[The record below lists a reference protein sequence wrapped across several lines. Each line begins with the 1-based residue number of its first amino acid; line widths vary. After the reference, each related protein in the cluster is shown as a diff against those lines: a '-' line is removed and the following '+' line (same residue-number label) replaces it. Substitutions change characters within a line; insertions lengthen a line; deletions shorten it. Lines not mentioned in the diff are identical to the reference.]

1 MSEKL
6 EKYKYEYSVAN
17 QGFKVA
23 IGDIK
28 KWQQQEET
36 EKGVKFDRDLSDT
49 LWELS
54 SELKDSVYT
63 DDKDGFLSESETEKT
78 ESLHFT
84 RYTKEELEKNN
95 KENIDKV
102 NDLYKS

>member
-17 QGFKVA
+17 QGIKVA

-28 KWQQQEET
+28 KWQQQEEI
-36 EKGVKFDRDLSDT
+36 EKGVKFDRDLSDA

-54 SELKDSVYT
+54 SEIKDSVYT
-63 DDKDGFLSESETEKT
+63 DDKDGFLSEQYEK
-78 ESLHFT
+78 
-84 RYTKEELEKNN
+84 
-95 KENIDKV
+95 
-102 NDLYKS
+102 